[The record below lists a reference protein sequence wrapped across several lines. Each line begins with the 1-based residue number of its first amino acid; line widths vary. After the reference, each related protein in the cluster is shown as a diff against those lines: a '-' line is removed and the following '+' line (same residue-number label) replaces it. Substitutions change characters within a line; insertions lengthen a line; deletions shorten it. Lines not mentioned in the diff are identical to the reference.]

1 MGGVCS
7 ANDEDNVVSTA
18 SATSVDNLIDYVLNE
33 DDQKLTK
40 HLQELKTLFP
50 ESKNVDGLILYLAG
64 QIDNIELTTFFQ
76 SDNEVKSMI
85 SDLEDMK
92 KNDQIYY
99 YKAGKMSMKLD
110 IVGPISWRQ
119 VEQKREDGILS
130 PRTLMSDDKK
140 NWHTLESLDQ
150 KLKIGPSESDI
161 SSYQYAE
168 VIRS

>member
-92 KNDQIYY
+92 
-99 YKAGKMSMKLD
+99 
-110 IVGPISWRQ
+110 
-119 VEQKREDGILS
+119 
-130 PRTLMSDDKK
+130 
-140 NWHTLESLDQ
+140 SL
-150 KLKIGPSESDI
+150 
-161 SSYQYAE
+161 
-168 VIRS
+168 